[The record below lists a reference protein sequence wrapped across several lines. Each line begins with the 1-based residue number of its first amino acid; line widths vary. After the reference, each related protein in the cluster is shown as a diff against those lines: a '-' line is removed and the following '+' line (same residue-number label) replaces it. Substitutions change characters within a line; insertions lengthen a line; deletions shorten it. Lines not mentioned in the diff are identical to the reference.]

1 MPAGEQVTRGR
12 VKGQERPS
20 ARPGKKESPEEA
32 GKAGKEVCGTDPFLF
47 YLDKSVDQEKI
58 STCGWDSVNGHDE
71 ASNSSETR

>member
-1 MPAGEQVTRGR
+1 MSQGSGEA
-12 VKGQERPS
+12 ERK
-20 ARPGKKESPEEA
+20 AWKKESPEEA